1 MNVHPSLK
9 VKFNKDFKKVNNS
22 EFVEGTALIAYSGD
36 NRNGSDITDN
46 AFNDA
51 MPSLGLIPL
60 VGHWLPDKQNFF
72 GHDITIEWSGNVL
85 VLKDNTVPYGVV
97 KENHNAERIEIEEN
111 GQKHQYIKADV
122 VLWYGRYPEPV
133 QKVIDTGVNQ
143 SMEINVKS
151 YSEKDTGNVQI
162 DSFEYSALCLLGLD
176 VDENGNTGSNN
187 VEPCFESAS
196 IIVDKFT
203 ANNKFKEQ
211 LSQLVFALKDD
222 VKTDKNFSI
231 QNQSSNEVDIK
242 NNVEQLGGNKVDEKD
257 KLLEKYNLT
266 SESLKFSIDDLSV
279 EELENKIK
287 EHFALLA
294 SQKQEELANALRVE
308 KYRDRWGDECSKYSY
323 VEHSDTEVFA
333 YDRQDNWNL
342 YGFTYSMSGDKVIID
357 FATKK
362 RKKFEIV
369 DFVEGEIVF
378 SLFPQE
384 AIEYVVADKVKE
396 NETKVSEEF
405 EALKTK
411 SVEFEAT
418 ITNLNTEIATL
429 KTTNEDLLIYKN
441 KNEKEL
447 HETAI
452 GEVFTEFDESLK
464 ENQEYIELKEKVN
477 ADVMNYNVENLEK
490 ELFVMIGKVN
500 FSKTNKKTKVEKVS
514 ASVIEGTGTEVV
526 GSRYGK
532 YEKFIEK
539 KD

>member
-1 MNVHPSLK
+1 VHPSLK

-60 VGHWLPDKQNFF
+60 VGHWLPDKQNFG